1 MRNLSAM
8 LVMAAV
14 LGLGYV
20 LGHAFTD
27 QYPVTVSSTAPAWI
41 LPSDDGAAVP
51 VAPVTQ
57 QKASKS
63 KTAKT
68 AAGKVAHPKPLHT
81 PKIHQAVSHMP
92 VHHAMPYIP
101 HPRVSHAVRH
111 G

>member
-1 MRNLSAM
+1 M

-20 LGHAFTD
+20 LGHALTD

-51 VAPVTQ
+51 VAAPVKQ

-68 AAGKVAHPKPLHT
+68 AAGKVPRAPRLHT
-81 PKIHQAVSHMP
+81 PKIHRTVSHMP
-92 VHHAMPYIP
+92 VHHAAVYVP
-101 HPRVSHAVRH
+101 HPRVARAWTVRP
-111 G
+111 